1 MNLNV
6 SLDQW
11 RALLAVI
18 DRGGYA
24 PAAEF
29 LGKSQS
35 AVSYL
40 IRQLESQLG
49 VAVFELQG
57 RRAVPTAAGQVLY
70 RRARQLLDQAQALEH
85 TASMLGRGVEAEIAI
100 AADLILPAD
109 QVLRCLQRFYQ
120 EFPNTRVELIES
132 VLSGTEDAL
141 VQRLVDLA
149 ITARVPVG
157 FLGDPVLEMPM
168 IAVAHPQHPLHL
180 LNRELTYEDLR
191 QYRQL
196 IVRDSGIHRRHSEGW
211 QGAEQRLTVS
221 HLTTSLQA
229 ARLGLGYAW
238 YPAAYIRDDIERG
251 TLKRLPLREG
261 GLRRVQ
267 TYLVFTDRDCAGP
280 ATRRLAELL
289 HEQLPA
295 ICAGH

>member
-1 MNLNV
+1 MSPSV

-24 PAAEF
+24 QAAEF
-29 LGKSQS
+29 LNKSQS
-35 AVSYL
+35 AVSYS
-40 IRQLESQLG
+40 IRQLETQLG
-49 VAVFELQG
+49 VAVFELRG

-70 RRARQLLDQAQALEH
+70 RRARALLDEATALEQ
-85 TASMLGRGVEAEIAI
+85 AAQQIGRGVEAEVVV
-100 AADLILPAD
+100 AADLIVPAES
-109 QVLRCLQRFYQ
+109 LLHCLQRFAQ
-120 EFPNTRVELIES
+120 EFPDTRVELIES

-141 VQRLVDLA
+141 VQRIADLA

-168 IAVAHPQHPLHL
+168 VAVAHPDHPLHAL
-180 LNRELTYEDLR
+180 QRELTYDDLR
-191 QYRQL
+191 RFRQL
-196 IVRDSGIHRRHSEGW
+196 IVRDSGAHRRRSEGW
-211 QGAEQRLTVS
+211 QGSEQRLTVG

-238 YPAAYIRDDIERG
+238 FPAAYIREDLERG

-280 ATRRLAELL
+280 ATLRLAALL
-289 HEQLPA
+289 REALPA
-295 ICAGH
+295 ICSGD